1 MLKKYTEIKQVK
13 VIICFEKAFQFNMYV
28 FVCFLC
34 VPLQFQPGKCVG
46 QQMSVDYKGD
56 MYTASLTTGNIDP
69 VSSSGKY
76 ITRATC
82 NNNNNNEDYLYSAQS
97 LKSSRRFTKSVTATL
112 HYRSSTI
119 KYMYKHIHSSC
130 ILMNQ
135 KKLKYK
141 DGT

>member
-1 MLKKYTEIKQVK
+1 MDK
-13 VIICFEKAFQFNMYV
+13 KAFQV
-28 FVCFLC
+28 LV
-34 VPLQFQPGKCVG
+34 
-46 QQMSVDYKGD
+46 
-56 MYTASLTTGNIDP
+56 LTVIIIIIIIIM
-69 VSSSGKY
+69 KIIY
-76 ITRATC
+76 IAP
-82 NNNNNNEDYLYSAQS
+82 NP

>member
-1 MLKKYTEIKQVK
+1 MKHVYNQAPTLADGSTPSLNTFNPLSLYLSFKQIYICK
-13 VIICFEKAFQFNMYV
+13 DIIIIMK
-28 FVCFLC
+28 
-34 VPLQFQPGKCVG
+34 
-46 QQMSVDYKGD
+46 
-56 MYTASLTTGNIDP
+56 II
-69 VSSSGKY
+69 Y
-76 ITRATC
+76 IAP
-82 NNNNNNEDYLYSAQS
+82 NP

-119 KYMYKHIHSSC
+119 KYTYKHIHSSC

>member
-1 MLKKYTEIKQVK
+1 MAIEVAVL
-13 VIICFEKAFQFNMYV
+13 IIIIIMK
-28 FVCFLC
+28 
-34 VPLQFQPGKCVG
+34 
-46 QQMSVDYKGD
+46 
-56 MYTASLTTGNIDP
+56 II
-69 VSSSGKY
+69 Y
-76 ITRATC
+76 IAP
-82 NNNNNNEDYLYSAQS
+82 NP